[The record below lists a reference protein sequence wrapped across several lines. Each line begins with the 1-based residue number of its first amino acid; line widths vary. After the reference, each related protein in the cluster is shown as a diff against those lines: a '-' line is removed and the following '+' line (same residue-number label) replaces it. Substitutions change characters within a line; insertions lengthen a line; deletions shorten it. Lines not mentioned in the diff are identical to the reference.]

1 MTTTA
6 APLRRPGDLD
16 PADLAARYRAT
27 RTLTERLVAPL
38 SAEDACVQ
46 SMPDASPAKWHLAH
60 TTWFFETVVIEA
72 LEPAYVSPF
81 DGYRV
86 LFNSYYQGI
95 GRQHA
100 RPARGLLTRPALGE
114 VLAYRHAIDERLLR
128 QLQGPLPTTILDLVE
143 LGIQHEQQHQELL
156 LMDIKHLFAQNPL
169 LPAYH
174 VPPAAPAQRAGPQRW
189 RGYAGGLV
197 DTGSEGDA
205 GFVFDNERPRHRGF
219 LVPYELAERPV
230 TNAEFAEFVADGGYR
245 QPLLWLADGWAAVQR
260 EDWTCPAYWLPTA
273 DGFDAFTLAGRQPL
287 EADAPVCHVSYYEA
301 DAYAR
306 WANARLPTEQEWEH
320 AAADVAVRGNFLE
333 SGRLAP
339 VASEAGGLRQM
350 FGDVWEW
357 TASAYAPYPGFKPF
371 AGAVT
376 EYNGKFMANQLVLRG
391 GCCASPQAH
400 LRASYRNFFYPHQR
414 WQFAGLRLARDAR

>member
-1 MTTTA
+1 MTTA
-6 APLRRPGDLD
+6 APLRHPGDLD
-16 PADLAARYRAT
+16 PAELAARYRAT
-27 RTLTERLVAPL
+27 RLLTEKLVAPL

-72 LEPAYVSPF
+72 ADPAYVSPF

-100 RPARGLLTRPALGE
+100 RPARGLLTRPALSD
-114 VLAYRHAIDERLLR
+114 VLTYRQAVDARILR
-128 QLQGPLPTTILDLVE
+128 HLQQPLPATILGLVE

-169 LPAYH
+169 LPAYRA
-174 VPPAAPAQRAGPQRW
+174 PSAAPAQRAGPQGW
-189 RGYAGGLV
+189 RGFAGGLV
-197 DTGSEGDA
+197 DIGNAGED
-205 GFVFDNERPRHRGF
+205 GFVFDNERPRHPSF
-219 LVPYELAERPV
+219 VAPFELAERPV
-230 TNAEFAEFVADGGYR
+230 SNAEFAAFIADGGYR

-260 EDWTCPAYWLPTA
+260 EDWTCPAYWLPA
-273 DGFDAFTLAGRQPL
+273 EDGFDTFTLAGRQPL
-287 EADAPVCHVSYYEA
+287 DADAPVCHVSYYEA

-320 AAADVAVRGNFLE
+320 AAAGVAVRGNFLDN
-333 SGRLAP
+333 GILAP
-339 VASEAGGLRQM
+339 VGSEVAGLRQM

-371 AGAVT
+371 AGAVA

-391 GCCASPQAH
+391 GCCVSPQAH

>member
-1 MTTTA
+1 MTTS
-6 APLRRPGDLD
+6 APPHRPGE
-16 PADLAARYRAT
+16 PGSTDLATRYRAT
-27 RTLTERLVAPL
+27 RTLTERLAAPL

-72 LEPAYVSPF
+72 LEPGYVSPF

-95 GRQHA
+95 GRQHS
-100 RPARGLLTRPALGE
+100 RPARGLLTRPALVE
-114 VLAYRHAIDERLLR
+114 VQAYRHAIDERLLR
-128 QLQGPLPTTILDLVE
+128 HLQRSPSQAVLDLVE
-143 LGIQHEQQHQELL
+143 LGIHHEQQHQELL

-174 VPPAAPAQRAGPQRW
+174 APTAAPAHAAGAQHW
-189 RGYAGGLV
+189 RGFEGGLAEI
-197 DTGSEGDA
+197 GSDGDG
-205 GFVFDNERPRHRGF
+205 GFVFDNERPRHRSF
-219 LVPYELAERPV
+219 LAPYELAERPV
-230 TNAEFAEFVADGGYR
+230 TNAEFAEFIADGGYR
-245 QPLLWLADGWAAVQR
+245 QPLLWLADGWATVQR
-260 EDWTCPAYWLPTA
+260 EDWSCPAYWLPA
-273 DGFDAFTLAGRQPL
+273 GDGFEAFTLAGRQPL
-287 EADAPVCHVSYYEA
+287 EAGAPVCHVSYYEA

-306 WANARLPTEQEWEH
+306 WAGARLPTEQEWEH
-320 AAADVAVRGNFLE
+320 AATSSAVRGNFLE
-333 SGRLAP
+333 SGRLSPIGSAD
-339 VASEAGGLRQM
+339 GGLRQM

-371 AGAVT
+371 AGAVA

-391 GCCASPQAH
+391 GCCVSPQAH

-414 WQFAGLRLARDAR
+414 WQFAGLRLARDAG